1 MIRLS
6 VEESI
11 RQIYSRIE
19 RETNG
24 AAPNEVHVLAA
35 DHKLVI
41 IAKGSPAASRQPL
54 QRELLQSEFAA
65 ELGCDTVT
73 LRTEVSL
80 ANDEKMEIFALH
92 RR

>member
-1 MIRLS
+1 MT

-11 RQIYSRIE
+11 RQIYTRIE
-19 RETNG
+19 RETTG
-24 AAPNEVHVLAA
+24 AAPNEIQVLAA
-35 DHKLVI
+35 DQKLVI
-41 IAKGSPAASRQPL
+41 IAKGASAGDRLPMY
-54 QRELLQSEFAA
+54 RDLLQTEFAT

-80 ANDEKMEIFALH
+80 AGDEKMEIYTLH